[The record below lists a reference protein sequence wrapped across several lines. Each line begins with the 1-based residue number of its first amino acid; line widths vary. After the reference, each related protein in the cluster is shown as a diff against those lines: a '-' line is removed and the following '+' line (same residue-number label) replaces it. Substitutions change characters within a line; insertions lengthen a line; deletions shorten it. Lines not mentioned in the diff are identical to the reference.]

1 MVVAEEEEAVAEE
14 VVGAAFLPE
23 VDVAEEGV
31 EDVEVLVDAGAEV
44 DVVVDVVVVEEE
56 WEVAKR

>member
-1 MVVAEEEEAVAEE
+1 VVVAEEEEAVAEE
-14 VVGAAFLPE
+14 VVGVAFLPE

-31 EDVEVLVDAGAEV
+31 EDVVVLVDAGAEV
-44 DVVVDVVVVEEE
+44 DAVVVEEE

>member
-1 MVVAEEEEAVAEE
+1 VVVAEEEEAVAEE
-14 VVGAAFLPE
+14 VVGVAFLPE

-31 EDVEVLVDAGAEV
+31 EDVVVLVDAGAE
-44 DVVVDVVVVEEE
+44 VDVVVVEEE